1 MATLTRSA
9 NGNHIPQGL
18 EVSVK
23 LILPFGAAL
32 LFVSLSPTTAGAQA
46 LQVPRVEA
54 GGQVGW
60 IGAIGECL
68 CVLPIVGPRLTVN
81 ISQQNAVELSVETLT
96 PTAPRAYGLYFLQF
110 KRTPRRPSNWSGIT
124 PFYTVGTGGY
134 YNHDRVPEYR
144 EKRPDGSVV
153 VHPAHSSGELSGLNV
168 ASVGGGLE
176 RGLSRYASI
185 RLEGSGF
192 AVLDSHE
199 GFLAYRVL
207 AGVSVPIGGYRANTN
222 K

>member
-1 MATLTRSA
+1 M
-9 NGNHIPQGL
+9 
-18 EVSVK
+18 
-23 LILPFGAAL
+23 
-32 LFVSLSPTTAGAQA
+32 PT
-46 LQVPRVEA
+46 
-54 GGQVGW
+54 
-60 IGAIGECL
+60 
-68 CVLPIVGPRLTVN
+68 VGPRLTLN

-110 KRTPRRPSNWSGIT
+110 KRTPRRPSNSSGIT

-134 YNHDRVPEYR
+134 YNHERVPEYR
-144 EKRPDGSVV
+144 QTRPDGSVV
-153 VHPAHSSGELSGLNV
+153 IRPALSTGELSRLNI

-192 AVLDSHE
+192 AVLDNE

-207 AGVSVPIGGYRANTN
+207 AGVSVPIGGYRANTI

>member
-1 MATLTRSA
+1 
-9 NGNHIPQGL
+9 
-18 EVSVK
+18 VK
-23 LILPFGAAL
+23 LIL
-32 LFVSLSPTTAGAQA
+32 LFRVAFLAFAFSPTTVGAQA
-46 LQVPRVEA
+46 LQAPRVEV

-68 CVLPIVGPRLTVN
+68 CVLPILGPRLTVN

-110 KRTPRRPSNWSGIT
+110 KRTPRRPSNWSGVT

-134 YNHDRVPEYR
+134 YNYRRVHEYR
-144 EKRPDGSVV
+144 ETRLDGSVV
-153 VHPAHSSGELSGLNV
+153 IHPAHSTGELSGLNV

-185 RLEGSGF
+185 RLEGSAF
-192 AVLDSHE
+192 ALLDADAN
-199 GFLAYRVL
+199 GLAYRVL
-207 AGVSVPIGGYRANTN
+207 AGVSVPIGGYRANTS

>member
-1 MATLTRSA
+1 MR
-9 NGNHIPQGL
+9 
-18 EVSVK
+18 EVSMK
-23 LILPFGAAL
+23 LGL
-32 LFVSLSPTTAGAQA
+32 LFIVLVTASSPTTAGAQGF
-46 LQVPRVEA
+46 QVPVVEF

-60 IGAIGECL
+60 IGAIGECF
-68 CVLPIVGPRLTVN
+68 CALPIVGPRLTVN

-110 KRTPRRPSNWSGIT
+110 RRTPRRPSNWSGMT

-134 YNHDRVPEYR
+134 YDYDKVPEYR
-144 EKRPDGSVV
+144 QTRPDGSVV
-153 VHPAHSSGELSGLNV
+153 IHPAHSNGELSRLNI

-185 RLEGSGF
+185 RLEGSAF
-192 AVLDSHE
+192 VVLDND

-207 AGVSVPIGGYRANTN
+207 AGVSVPIGGYRANTI

>member
-1 MATLTRSA
+1 
-9 NGNHIPQGL
+9 
-18 EVSVK
+18 VK
-23 LILPFGAAL
+23 LILLFRTAL
-32 LFVSLSPTTAGAQA
+32 LLLAFNSTTAEAQL
-46 LQVPRVEA
+46 LQVPRLEV

-60 IGAIGECL
+60 IGAIGECF

-124 PFYTVGTGGY
+124 AFYTVGTGGY
-134 YNHDRVPEYR
+134 YNYEKVPEYR
-144 EKRPDGSVV
+144 QTRPDGSVV
-153 VHPAHSSGELSGLNV
+153 IHPAHSTGELSRLNI

-192 AVLDSHE
+192 AVLDNDD

-207 AGVSVPIGGYRANTN
+207 AGISVPIGGYRANTI

>member
-1 MATLTRSA
+1 
-9 NGNHIPQGL
+9 
-18 EVSVK
+18 VK
-23 LILPFGAAL
+23 LILPLGAAL
-32 LFVSLSPTTAGAQA
+32 LVVSLSPTTAGAQA
-46 LQVPRVEA
+46 LQVPRVEV

-60 IGAIGECL
+60 IGAIGACL
-68 CVLPIVGPRLTVN
+68 CASPIVGPRLTVN

-96 PTAPRAYGLYFLQF
+96 PGAPSAYGLYFLQF

-134 YNHDRVPEYR
+134 YTHRSIPEYR
-144 EKRPDGSVV
+144 STRQDGSVV
-153 VHPAHSSGELSGLNV
+153 IYPRHSTGELSRLSI

-176 RGLSRYASI
+176 RGLSRYAAI

-192 AVLDSHE
+192 AVLAD
-199 GFLAYRVL
+199 GGGGLAYRVL
-207 AGVSVPIGGYRANTN
+207 AGVSVPIGGYRANTR

>member
-1 MATLTRSA
+1 
-9 NGNHIPQGL
+9 
-18 EVSVK
+18 VK
-23 LILPFGAAL
+23 LILPFVAVL
-32 LFVSLSPTTAGAQA
+32 LFLSLSPATAGAQA
-46 LQVPRVEA
+46 LQVPRVEV
-54 GGQVGW
+54 GGEVGW

-96 PTAPRAYGLYFLQF
+96 PGAPRAYGLYFLQF

-134 YNHDRVPEYR
+134 YNHANVREYR
-144 EKRPDGSVV
+144 ETRPDGSVV
-153 VHPAHSSGELSGLNV
+153 IHPAHSTGELSGLNV

-192 AVLDSHE
+192 AVLDHD

-207 AGVSVPIGGYRANTN
+207 AGVSVPIGGYRASTI

>member
-1 MATLTRSA
+1 M
-9 NGNHIPQGL
+9 

-23 LILPFGAAL
+23 VILPFSIAL
-32 LFVSLSPTTAGAQA
+32 LFFSVSPTRATAQA
-46 LQVPRVEA
+46 LQVPRVEV

-60 IGAIGECL
+60 IGAIGKCF
-68 CVLPIVGPRLTVN
+68 CVLPIVGSRLTVN
-81 ISQQNAVELSVETLT
+81 ISQQTAVELSVETLT

-134 YNHDRVPEYR
+134 YEYDKVPEHR
-144 EKRPDGSVV
+144 QTRADGSIVI
-153 VHPAHSSGELSGLNV
+153 HPAHSTGELSRLNI

-192 AVLDSHE
+192 AVLDND
-199 GFLAYRVL
+199 GFLAYRVF
-207 AGVSVPIGGYRANTN
+207 AGVSVPIGGYRANTI

>member
-1 MATLTRSA
+1 MT
-9 NGNHIPQGL
+9 
-18 EVSVK
+18 
-23 LILPFGAAL
+23 LILPLCAAFL
-32 LFVSLSPTTAGAQA
+32 VFLSSPTIAVAQA
-46 LQVPRVEA
+46 FQVPRVEV

-60 IGAIGECL
+60 IGAIGECF

-96 PTAPRAYGLYFLQF
+96 PTAPTAYGLYFLQF
-110 KRTPRRPSNWSGIT
+110 RRTPRRPPNWSGIT

-134 YNHDRVPEYR
+134 YQHDKVREYR
-144 EKRPDGSVV
+144 QTRPDGSVV
-153 VHPAHSSGELSGLNV
+153 IYPAHSTGELSRLNI
-168 ASVGGGLE
+168 AAVGGGLE

-185 RLEGSGF
+185 RLEGSAF
-192 AVLDSHE
+192 AVLDHD

-207 AGVSVPIGGYRANTN
+207 AGVSVPIGGYRANSI

>member
-1 MATLTRSA
+1 
-9 NGNHIPQGL
+9 
-18 EVSVK
+18 VK
-23 LILPFGAAL
+23 LILPFVAAL
-32 LFVSLSPTTAGAQA
+32 LFLSLSPATAGAQA
-46 LQVPRVEA
+46 LQVPRIEA

-68 CVLPIVGPRLTVN
+68 CVAPIVGPRLTVN

-96 PTAPRAYGLYFLQF
+96 PGAPRAYGLYFLQF

-134 YNHDRVPEYR
+134 YNHTNVREYR
-144 EKRPDGSVV
+144 ETRLDGSVV
-153 VHPAHSSGELSGLNV
+153 VHPAHSTGELSGLNV

-192 AVLDSHE
+192 AVLDRE

-207 AGVSVPIGGYRANTN
+207 AGVSVPIGGYRASTF